1 MNGNEIDTITEPA
14 VSIATANLQL
24 VLLLEE
30 WRPLCL
36 RHVSMASR
44 IARLMC
50 VFLTGEVYCVL
61 LAWVTCIPRA
71 YPSEHLLPKQRR
83 VLHIHLAVTVPMLE
97 AAWPGIWS
105 VGLLI
110 WKSPRVQIL
119 PPANRWNFSGW
130 SGPNSAPPRLGN
142 SQLVSLPPVWIFN
155 KLLFNSVTTFVC
167 TLMSVSS
174 VSMCNAK
181 HFNTWN
187 SILIICHNFILF
199 VFAGNDLFLN
209 SSVHDFLSAL
219 LRIYTSPLKLE
230 QLDFNSPIPGLTSFY
245 DL

>member
-61 LAWVTCIPRA
+61 LAWVTCILRA
-71 YPSEHLLPKQRR
+71 YPSEHLLRKQ
-83 VLHIHLAVTVPMLE
+83 MLE

-110 WKSPRVQIL
+110 RESPRVQKL

-130 SGPNSAPPRLGN
+130 SGPDSAPPRLGN
-142 SQLVSLPPVWIFN
+142 SQLDSLPPVWIFN

-174 VSMCNAK
+174 VSMCNAN

-187 SILIICHNFILF
+187 SIFIFLIIICHNFILF
-199 VFAGNDLFLN
+199 VFVGNDLFLN

>member
-1 MNGNEIDTITEPA
+1 MSLGY
-14 VSIATANLQL
+14 
-24 VLLLEE
+24 
-30 WRPLCL
+30 LCISWAFTQKL
-36 RHVSMASR
+36 TQRSQV
-44 IARLMC
+44 

-61 LAWVTCIPRA
+61 LAWVTCILRA
-71 YPSEHLLPKQRR
+71 YPSEHLLRKQ
-83 VLHIHLAVTVPMLE
+83 MLE

-110 WKSPRVQIL
+110 RKSPRIQIL

-130 SGPNSAPPRLGN
+130 SGSNSAPPRLGN

-174 VSMCNAK
+174 VSMCNAN

-187 SILIICHNFILF
+187 SIFIFLIIICHNFILF
-199 VFAGNDLFLN
+199 VFVGNDLFLN